1 MKKPLV
7 LSFAN
12 ALIALSL
19 GLGFAARAQDAKPGD
34 VAAGEKKI
42 AMCEGCHNLPR
53 YQASFP
59 EIYKV
64 PMIAGQNAKY
74 IATALVGYRKGERK
88 HPTMRAIAGSL
99 SDQDIADVA
108 AYYAQLGGPAG
119 AAAAAAPAA
128 SAAPAV
134 AASPQVAALLTKGN
148 CVSCHGSNFSAPI
161 DPSYPKLAGQHAD
174 YLFAAL
180 KAYQTD
186 HNPLVGRNNAIMM
199 GMARPFTHP
208 EIKAIAAYLGSLP
221 GDLKTVQQP
230 RFR

>member
-34 VAAGEKKI
+34 IAAGEKKI

-74 IATALVGYRKGERK
+74 IASALAAYRKGERK

-119 AAAAAAPAA
+119 SAAAAAPAA
-128 SAAPAV
+128 SAAPA
-134 AASPQVAALLTKGN
+134 AAPPQVAALLTKGN

>member
-19 GLGFAARAQDAKPGD
+19 GLGVAARAQDAKPGD

-74 IATALVGYRKGERK
+74 IASALAAYRKGERK

-119 AAAAAAPAA
+119 SAAAAAPAA
-128 SAAPAV
+128 SAAPA
-134 AASPQVAALLTKGN
+134 AAPPQVAALLTKGN

>member
-1 MKKPLV
+1 MKKQLV

-19 GLGFAARAQDAKPGD
+19 GLGVAARAQDAKPGD
-34 VAAGEKKI
+34 AGAGEKKI

-74 IATALVGYRKGERK
+74 IAAALAAYRKGERK

-108 AYYAQLGGPAG
+108 AYYAQLG
-119 AAAAAAPAA
+119 
-128 SAAPAV
+128 
-134 AASPQVAALLTKGN
+134 SP
-148 CVSCHGSNFSAPI
+148 P
-161 DPSYPKLAGQHAD
+161 
-174 YLFAAL
+174 
-180 KAYQTD
+180 
-186 HNPLVGRNNAIMM
+186 
-199 GMARPFTHP
+199 ARPPPRRRPPRPRRRTSRRRRSP
-208 EIKAIAAYLGSLP
+208 SCSRRPTALPATAAISARRSTRRTRSSRASTP
-221 GDLKTVQQP
+221 TTSTS
-230 RFR
+230 R

>member
-108 AYYAQLGGPAG
+108 AYYAQLGAPAG
-119 AAAAAAPAA
+119 AAATAPAA
-128 SAAPAV
+128 SAAPAF
-134 AASPQVAALLTKGN
+134 APPPQVAALLTKGN

-174 YLFAAL
+174 YLFVAL

-186 HNPLVGRNNAIMM
+186 HNPLMGRNNAIMM

>member
-1 MKKPLV
+1 MKKLLV

-19 GLGFAARAQDAKPGD
+19 GFGGAARAQEAKAGDA
-34 VAAGEKKI
+34 VAGEKKI

-74 IATALVGYRKGERK
+74 IASALTAYRKGDRK

-108 AYYAQLGGPAG
+108 AYYSHLGSPAG

-128 SAAPAV
+128 SAPAPA
-134 AASPQVAALLTKGN
+134 APPEVAALITKGN
-148 CVSCHGSNFSAPI
+148 CVSCHGNNFSAPI

-186 HNPLVGRNNAIMM
+186 HNPLVGRSNAIMM

>member
-1 MKKPLV
+1 MKKLLV

-19 GLGFAARAQDAKPGD
+19 GLGVAARAQDAKPGD
-34 VAAGEKKI
+34 AAAGEKKI

-74 IATALVGYRKGERK
+74 IASALAAYRKGERK

-108 AYYAQLGGPAG
+108 AYYAQLGGAAG
-119 AAAAAAPAA
+119 SPAAAAPAA
-128 SAAPAV
+128 SAAPA
-134 AASPQVAALLTKGN
+134 AAPPQVAALLTKGN

-174 YLFAAL
+174 YLFVAL

-186 HNPLVGRNNAIMM
+186 HNPLMGRNNAIMM

>member
-1 MKKPLV
+1 MKKLLV

-19 GLGFAARAQDAKPGD
+19 GLGVAARAQDAKPGD

-53 YQASFP
+53 YQSSFP

-74 IATALVGYRKGERK
+74 IASALAAYRKGERK
-88 HPTMRAIAGSL
+88 HPTMRSIAASL
-99 SDQDIADVA
+99 SDADIADIS
-108 AYYAQLGGPAG
+108 AYYEQLGKDGES
-119 AAAAAAPAA
+119 APAKA
-128 SAAPAV
+128 EPAP
-134 AASPQVAALLTKGN
+134 PQVAKLLTQAN
-148 CVSCHGSNFSAPI
+148 CASCHGENFSKPI
-161 DPSYPKLAGQHAD
+161 DASYPKLAGQHAD

-186 HNPLVGRNNAIMM
+186 HNPLMGRNNAIMM

>member
-1 MKKPLV
+1 MKKLLV

-19 GLGFAARAQDAKPGD
+19 GFGGAARAQDAKPGD

-74 IATALVGYRKGERK
+74 IASALAGYRKGERK

-108 AYYAQLGGPAG
+108 AYYSQLGAAAP
-119 AAAAAAPAA
+119 AAAAAASTAPAA
-128 SAAPAV
+128 GHDAPA
-134 AASPQVAALLTKGN
+134 QVAKLLTQGN
-148 CVSCHGSNFSAPI
+148 CASCHGTNFSSPI

-174 YLFAAL
+174 YLFASL

-186 HNPLVGRNNAIMM
+186 HNPLMGRNNAIMM

>member
-19 GLGFAARAQDAKPGD
+19 GLGVAARAQDAKPGD

-119 AAAAAAPAA
+119 AAAAAPAA
-128 SAAPAV
+128 SAAPAF
-134 AASPQVAALLTKGN
+134 APTPQVAALLTKGN

-174 YLFAAL
+174 YLFVAL

-186 HNPLVGRNNAIMM
+186 HNPLMGRNNAIMM